1 MKIKDAVEIILSY
14 DNVSTLYQKFQE
26 LCNEVANTAQ
36 VDLVKP
42 YFQSFSRL
50 NNLRPIEYKGF
61 VGFNQQWMLWP
72 HEKMFH
78 NLNMVHVTE
87 TYKGRVIHY
96 TNGYQLNR
104 EFTDLPI
111 GRYLLFK
118 RSLCFVDNKP
128 GDTLFPITTQLMNQG
143 YISEFPVKQ
152 GEFHQYYQVGGFNI
166 NKEHVFK
173 GSWFIHT
180 GTRVCVLSENED
192 IESGRYI
199 LTSPLNKV

>member
-1 MKIKDAVEIILSY
+1 MKVKNAVEIILKY
-14 DNVSTLYQKFQE
+14 DNANTLYQKFQE
-26 LCNEVANTAQ
+26 LCNEIVVTAR

-50 NNLRPIEYKGF
+50 NNLTPIEYSGF
-61 VGFNQQWMLWP
+61 VGFNQQWLNWP

-78 NLNMVHVTE
+78 NLNMIHVTD

-104 EFTDLPI
+104 EFSDLPI

-143 YISEFPVKQ
+143 PISQFPVKQ
-152 GEFHQYYQVGGFNI
+152 SEFYKYYQVGGVNI
-166 NKEHVFK
+166 NKAHVYNPN
-173 GSWFIHT
+173 WFVHI
-180 GTRVCVLSENED
+180 GTRVSVLSENED

-199 LTSPLNKV
+199 LTSPLG

>member
-1 MKIKDAVEIILSY
+1 MKIKDAVEIILKY
-14 DNVSTLYQKFQE
+14 DNAKTLYQKFQE
-26 LCNEVANTAQ
+26 LRKEVRSTAQ

-42 YFQSFSRL
+42 YFQSYVRL
-50 NNLRPIEYKGF
+50 NRLTPYEYNGF

-87 TYKGRVIHY
+87 TYKGKVIHY

-104 EFTDLPI
+104 EFSDLPI

-152 GEFHQYYQVGGFNI
+152 SEFYKYYQVGSFKI

-173 GSWFIHT
+173 PSWFIHT
-180 GTRVCVLSENED
+180 GTRVAVLSEDED

-199 LTSPLNKV
+199 ITSPLG

>member
-1 MKIKDAVEIILSY
+1 MKIKDAVELLLKH
-14 DNVSTLYQKFQE
+14 NEVSTLYQKFQE
-26 LCNEVANTAQ
+26 LCKEVRWTAQ

-50 NNLRPIEYKGF
+50 NDLQQIEYKGF

-72 HEKMFH
+72 HERMFH
-78 NLNMVHVTE
+78 NLNMVHVTD

-104 EFTDLPI
+104 ELTDLPI

-128 GDTLFPITTQLMNQG
+128 GDTLFPITKQLMNQG
-143 YISEFPVKQ
+143 LISQFQVKENEFYS
-152 GEFHQYYQVGGFNI
+152 YYQVGGTKI
-166 NKEHVFK
+166 NKAHVYRP
-173 GSWFIHT
+173 SWFIHT
-180 GTRVCVLSENED
+180 GTRVAVLSEDED

-199 LTSPLNKV
+199 ITSPLG